1 MPVRADHMLP
11 LFYQV
16 MPEWEWLA
24 VFLLLSPLTASAKM
38 NCATLNIY
46 WTKLMINCKVT
57 KHKASAMAK
66 AAD

>member
-11 LFYQV
+11 LFCKV
-16 MPEWEWLA
+16 MPEWKWLA
-24 VFLLLSPLTASAKM
+24 FFLLLSPLTASAKM
-38 NCATLNIY
+38 NCAMLN
-46 WTKLMINCKVT
+46 TGQMINSKAT